1 MKFKPFFIT
10 FLFAI
15 TLLLANTS
23 EAAFSISGTTI
34 TQSGTDTDI
43 SGLAGVTGVTTI
55 TTGTGN
61 NEYTVYNVGDRKLII
76 DGELI
81 LNVQEE
87 KIVFGTNAP
96 FQSFTVNGEFTIEG
110 RNTQNGVT
118 RYYNKEFATIT
129 RFTSTRSNANSA
141 GLVVNNGGILNWY
154 GGSLRTSQSSFF
166 QPGSTILLDKAEFN
180 IQHAT
185 TTDYQVR
192 SFSTDLT
199 INNLTTNGTFLLYR
213 DPGQPIK
220 NVTGIQNPFA
230 LMSYGPPTGTTDLI
244 SYEDYQGF
252 GNDADISFI
261 DGSNTDFINAA
272 DGSETKV
279 GLFKGFQTGGGSRH
293 RGLVKIYKDATF
305 KFSDLLSQPIED
317 VHYYVRDTDN
327 GNRVNNGSSDDS
339 SDNIYTDSSDAVGET
354 SDQRILLSVIN
365 KTDSVYEHPLSDTY
379 YDYRDEAGD
388 GSDIFTTYFWGY
400 NEQSTNIPLEYKGV
414 GIKEFDITLLPDT
427 NISESNKIIVDVY
440 TSIDTLDQLYD
451 RAKSWKID
459 NVGLEYPA
467 IGEQLMIGNGASLD
481 FGNRNLVVDDTT
493 PQAFDVDT
501 ATDTITIN
509 SSLLGE
515 GDIFT
520 SFITT
525 GIVTYQNGA
534 VQDTDYTDNTGFYPV
549 DNTDPSISIISQVPT
564 KIDNQGI
571 TIDIQATDDRE
582 ITLGDVQVSLAN
594 TTAGVANFI
603 CAQTSTTQVDC
614 TLQVLSS
621 GNVEIRAEDAR
632 GLSATELDLNYI
644 IDTEAPDITA
654 ALNTTAP
661 FTTNSPEVTF
671 SATDNISASGDIN
684 FTISV
689 DDGPFV
695 AQSSPYTPTLVGD
708 RHIIVVR
715 AADEL
720 GNESEF
726 SFVYTPLLTI
736 TAPTTTSNAN
746 IADTTITASSIND
759 LTDVTIT
766 GAGSTF
772 VCTPNPMPASPSSG
786 PVTCTGVITTTGTL
800 DISATDT
807 LITDSADIGYTIE
820 RTPPVIVIT
829 APTTS
834 GTDGITDTTITVT
847 DDVAVNANDV
857 FIDGSSSSAARLFN
871 CTQTSTTQVDCTID
885 IASSGSLVI
894 LARDRSD
901 NEATATQSYTVIP
914 SGFSPTSDNG
924 GGGGSNSLMLCTS
937 DSTAA
942 NYYGGDLD
950 LDAFRFYKIVKR
962 CIYGD
967 KPQEIAITEI
977 IEEAGQ
983 KPIEISYEKPQCTIN
998 YSRLIKR
1005 GLRGNDVKQVQR
1017 CMNSLGYTSG
1027 PEDGIYGS
1035 LTYRGITA
1043 YQRAQR
1049 LQYID
1054 GIVGPETSGSLN
1066 DLGDVAVTGI

>member
-1 MKFKPFFIT
+1 MKFKLFFT
-10 FLFAI
+10 FLFWVI
-15 TLLLANTS
+15 FLLPNTS
-23 EAAFSISGTTI
+23 EAAFNLSGSTI
-34 TQSGTDTDI
+34 TQTGTDADL
-43 SGLAGVTGVTTI
+43 SGLSGIAEVNTI
-55 TTGTGN
+55 TTGVGDN
-61 NEYTVYNVGDRKLII
+61 KYTIYNVGDRNLQI
-76 DGELI
+76 DGVLTI
-81 LNVQEE
+81 PIQKE
-87 KIVFGTNAP
+87 KIIFGENAP
-96 FQSFTVNGEFTIEG
+96 FQSLLINGTLNIEG
-110 RNTQNGVT
+110 RNIQNGVT
-118 RYYNKEFATIT
+118 RYYNKEFAVIT
-129 RFTSTRSNANSA
+129 RFTTTRSNVSSA

-154 GGSLRTSQSSFF
+154 GGSIRTSQSSFL
-166 QPGSTILLDKAEFN
+166 QPGSTVLLDQAEFN
-180 IQHAT
+180 VQHSGS
-185 TTDYQVR
+185 TDYQIR

-199 INNLTTNGTFLLYR
+199 INNLITNGTFLLYR

-220 NVTGIQNPFA
+220 NVTGIQNPFT
-230 LMSYGPPTGTTDLI
+230 LMSYGSPTGTTDLI

-261 DGSNTDFINAA
+261 DGSNTDFINAV

-293 RGLVKIYKDATF
+293 RGLVKIYKDAAF

-317 VHYYVRDTDN
+317 IHYYIRDTDN

-339 SDNIYTDSSDAVGET
+339 ADNIYTDSSDAVGET
-354 SDQRILLSVIN
+354 TDQRILLSVIN

-427 NISESNKIIVDVY
+427 NISESNKITVDVY

-467 IGEQLMIGNGASLD
+467 IDEQLMTGNGASLD
-481 FGNRNLVVDDTT
+481 LGNRNLVVDDTA

-501 ATDTITIN
+501 GTDTITIN
-509 SSLLGE
+509 STLLGE
-515 GDIFT
+515 GSIFT

-534 VQDTDYTDNTGFYPV
+534 IQDTDYTDNTGFYPV
-549 DNTDPSISIISQVPT
+549 DNTDPSISIISQIPT

-582 ITLGDVQVSLAN
+582 ITLDDVQVSLAN

-603 CAQTSTTQVDC
+603 CTQTSTTQVDC

-632 GLSATELDLNYI
+632 GLSSTELDLNYI

-654 ALNTTAP
+654 ALDTTAP
-661 FTTNSPEVTF
+661 FTTNTPEVTF
-671 SATDNISASGDIN
+671 SATDNVSAPGDID
-684 FTISV
+684 FTVSV

-695 AQSSPYTPTLVGD
+695 TQSSPYTPTLVGD
-708 RHIIVVR
+708 RHIIVIR

-720 GNESEF
+720 GNGSEF

-736 TAPTTTSNAN
+736 TAPTTTSNAD

-772 VCTPNPMPASPSSG
+772 MCTPNPTSITPSSG
-786 PVTCTGVITTTGTL
+786 PVTCTGIITTTGTL
-800 DISATDT
+800 TISATDT
-807 LITDSADIGYTIE
+807 LITDSADLEYVIE
-820 RTPPVIVIT
+820 RTPPIIVIT

-834 GTDGITDTTITVT
+834 GTDGITDTTITVN
-847 DDVAVNANDV
+847 DDVAVDANDV

-871 CTQTSTTQVDCTID
+871 CTQSSITQVDCTID
-885 IASSGSLVI
+885 IASSGDLVI

-901 NEATATQSYTVIP
+901 NEATATESYTVIP
-914 SGFSPTSDNG
+914 TGFSPISSNG

-937 DSTAA
+937 DPTAA

-962 CIYGD
+962 CIYGNQS
-967 KPQEIAITEI
+967 QEIAIAEI
-977 IEEAGQ
+977 IEEVNQ
-983 KPIEISYEKPQCTIN
+983 QPIEISYEKPECTIN

-1049 LQYID
+1049 LQYVD

-1066 DLGDVAVTGI
+1066 SLGDVMVIGT